1 MVLSLQVLTRSKGGS
16 LGSKME
22 VEEEGGEVAATCISV
37 HSLAG
42 AACGDMAD
50 EKHRIKE
57 QKYVIGVSVLP
68 PFHFRMTAGLR
79 KVRNCW

>member
-1 MVLSLQVLTRSKGGS
+1 
-16 LGSKME
+16 ME

-50 EKHRIKE
+50 EKHTEIKRTE
-57 QKYVIGVSVLP
+57 VCDWRERSSSFSLSNDSRFKKSEKFLV
-68 PFHFRMTAGLR
+68 R
-79 KVRNCW
+79 KGH